1 MIISL
6 QTFSLSILQPIVSLT
21 DVYNQELQNYQSLHA
36 KSISKNNSE
45 KNCTKSVEL

>member
-21 DVYNQELQNYQSLHA
+21 DVYNKELQNYLEKRDGA
-36 KSISKNNSE
+36 KTEFK
-45 KNCTKSVEL
+45 CYF